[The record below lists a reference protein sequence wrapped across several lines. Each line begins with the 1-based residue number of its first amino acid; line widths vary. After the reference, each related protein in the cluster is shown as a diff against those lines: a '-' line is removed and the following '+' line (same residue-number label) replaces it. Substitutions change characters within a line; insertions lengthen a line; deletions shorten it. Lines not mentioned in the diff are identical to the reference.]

1 MHKKIFRACGLFFLA
16 FFLANQ
22 AMAGM
27 MLKPDLEKM
36 FGEQFLVGDI
46 QPGMP
51 LWPLFA
57 KTPPAV
63 EAPVDP
69 AASPAPATQAV
80 ASTPARQTATTP
92 AITDSSSTDTAATK
106 PILMGYA
113 FETVDFEPV
122 RGYGGK
128 PINVLVVMDL
138 QGKFLASKLLDHK
151 EPLFRSEVRTDI
163 LTKFAEQYTGLTTKH
178 NIQIYGFQ
186 ATPFR
191 DDKTANLHGIQA
203 GTVTAKAIDKT
214 ILLSAASVALAH
226 EEAAA
231 TGAIAGAVASTG
243 VKGPQKGVNE
253 HPAKLTWQQMLT
265 RGMVSEQSFTR
276 ADLERPFAGT
286 KAEGADKLAANAPNE
301 TALTVHVALV
311 SLPVIGRNLLDE
323 EGWRLLSTN
332 RRTAQAIA
340 VMESGPM
347 ARMSYESQRMVQE
360 LPFTLKQNGQEL
372 SFRGMS
378 YDKGMVMPGYPDV
391 NGRVHFLIINNATP
405 LDPTQAFELNLTWG
419 RRYGSFPTQVVKV
432 AFPLEYEFNG
442 WRTAVSNV
450 WDTDWSS
457 WSWYQAWQDRIWEI
471 VALLAGLVVLTTGL
485 IMQKRLSANTKRF
498 KLLRAAYLLF
508 TLGFIGWYAQ
518 GQLTIVNITAAL
530 DELLAGGDLSFF
542 MNDPMSVILWLFV
555 AGTLLVWGR
564 GTFCGWLC
572 PFGALQELISMVT
585 QAVGIRQRRLRTAID
600 AKLKWIKYVVLAV
613 IVGSVWASPSFA
625 EVAVEIEPFKTA
637 ISLYFVREWPY
648 VLWAVACVALSVFVY
663 RGYCRYICPL
673 GAALAATNV
682 LQRWSWIPRREA
694 CGTPCQTCRHRCEY
708 QAIEPTGKVNYS
720 ECFQCLDCVSIYQDD
735 QRCLPLIQH
744 RKDGSTFIP
753 IHAGATA

>member
-1 MHKKIFRACGLFFLA
+1 MHTKIFRACGLFFLA
-16 FFLANQ
+16 FFWANQ

-27 MLKPDLEKM
+27 LLKPDLEKM

-57 KTPPAV
+57 KNPPAAD
-63 EAPVDP
+63 APLDP
-69 AASPAPATQAV
+69 AAASTAATPATQAPSTD
-80 ASTPARQTATTP
+80 AAAPPTSAETPAV
-92 AITDSSSTDTAATK
+92 STK
-106 PILMGYA
+106 PALIAYA

-138 QGKFLASKLLDHK
+138 QGKFLASVLLDHK
-151 EPLFRSEVRTDI
+151 EPLFRSEVRTAI
-163 LTKFAEQYTGLTTKH
+163 LAKFAAQYTGLTTKH

-231 TGAIAGAVASTG
+231 TGGIAGALTG
-243 VKGPQKGVNE
+243 AAKTGAQKAVNE
-253 HPAKLTWQQMLT
+253 HPAKLNWQQLLS
-265 RGMVSEQSFTR
+265 RGMVNEQSFTR
-276 ADLERPFAGT
+276 AELERLFAGT
-286 KAEGADKLAANAPNE
+286 RAEGGDKLAATAPNE
-301 TALTVHVALV
+301 TALTVRVALV

-332 RRTAQAIA
+332 RRTAQAIMVA
-340 VMESGPM
+340 ESGPM

-378 YDKGMVMPGYPDV
+378 YDKGMAMPGFPDV
-391 NGRVHFLIINNATP
+391 NGRVHFLIVNNATP
-405 LDPTQAFELNLTWG
+405 LDPTQAFELNMTWG
-419 RRYGSFPTQVVKV
+419 RRYGSFPTQVVKLE
-432 AFPLEYEFNG
+432 FPLEYNFNG
-442 WRTAVSNV
+442 WRMKVSDV

-457 WSWYQAWQDRIWEI
+457 WSWYQAWQDRVWEV

-508 TLGFIGWYAQ
+508 TVGFIGWYAQ

-530 DELLAGGDLSFF
+530 DELRHGGDLGFF
-542 MNDPMSVILWLFV
+542 MNDPMTVILWIFV
-555 AGTLLVWGR
+555 AGTFLVWGR

-585 QAVGIRQRRLRTAID
+585 QAVGIRQRRLKTAID

-613 IVGSVWASPSFA
+613 IVGSVWAAPSFA

-648 VLWAVACVALSVFVY
+648 VLWAVACIALSVFVY

-708 QAIEPTGKVNYS
+708 QAIEPTGQVNYS

-735 QRCLPLIQH
+735 QRCLPLIQQ
-744 RKDGSTFIP
+744 RKDGSKFIP

>member
-1 MHKKIFRACGLFFLA
+1 
-16 FFLANQ
+16 
-22 AMAGM
+22 
-27 MLKPDLEKM
+27 
-36 FGEQFLVGDI
+36 
-46 QPGMP
+46 
-51 LWPLFA
+51 
-57 KTPPAV
+57 
-63 EAPVDP
+63 
-69 AASPAPATQAV
+69 
-80 ASTPARQTATTP
+80 
-92 AITDSSSTDTAATK
+92 
-106 PILMGYA
+106 
-113 FETVDFEPV
+113 
-122 RGYGGK
+122 
-128 PINVLVVMDL
+128 
-138 QGKFLASKLLDHK
+138 
-151 EPLFRSEVRTDI
+151 
-163 LTKFAEQYTGLTTKH
+163 
-178 NIQIYGFQ
+178 
-186 ATPFR
+186 
-191 DDKTANLHGIQA
+191 
-203 GTVTAKAIDKT
+203 
-214 ILLSAASVALAH
+214 
-226 EEAAA
+226 
-231 TGAIAGAVASTG
+231 
-243 VKGPQKGVNE
+243 
-253 HPAKLTWQQMLT
+253 
-265 RGMVSEQSFTR
+265 
-276 ADLERPFAGT
+276 
-286 KAEGADKLAANAPNE
+286 
-301 TALTVHVALV
+301 
-311 SLPVIGRNLLDE
+311 LPVIGRNLLDE

-332 RRTAQAIA
+332 RRTAQAIMVA
-340 VMESGPM
+340 ESGPM

-378 YDKGMVMPGYPDV
+378 YDKGMAMPGFPDV
-391 NGRVHFLIINNATP
+391 NGRVHFLIVNNATP
-405 LDPTQAFELNLTWG
+405 LDPTQAFELNMTWG
-419 RRYGSFPTQVVKV
+419 RRYGSFPTQVVKLE
-432 AFPLEYEFNG
+432 FPLEYNFNG
-442 WRTAVSNV
+442 WRMKVSDV

-457 WSWYQAWQDRIWEI
+457 WSWYQAWQDRVWEV

-530 DELLAGGDLSFF
+530 DELRHGGDLGFF
-542 MNDPMSVILWLFV
+542 MNDPMTVILWIFV

-585 QAVGIRQRRLRTAID
+585 QAVGIRQRRLKTAID

-613 IVGSVWASPSFA
+613 IVGSVWAAPSFA

-648 VLWAVACVALSVFVY
+648 VLWAVACIALSVFVY

-744 RKDGSTFIP
+744 RKDGSKFIP
-753 IHAGATA
+753 IRAGEAA

>member
-16 FFLANQ
+16 FLGANQ
-22 AMAGM
+22 VMAGM

-36 FGEQFLVGDI
+36 FGEQFVVGDI

-57 KTPPAV
+57 KNPPAAD
-63 EAPVDP
+63 APLDP
-69 AASPAPATQAV
+69 SAASTAATPATQAPGTDAAV
-80 ASTPARQTATTP
+80 PPTSAETPAV
-92 AITDSSSTDTAATK
+92 ITK
-106 PILMGYA
+106 PALIAYA

-138 QGKFLASKLLDHK
+138 NGKFIESKLLDHK
-151 EPLFRSEVRTDI
+151 EPLFRSEVRTAI
-163 LTKFAEQYTGLTTKH
+163 LAKFAAQYIGLTTKH

-231 TGAIAGAVASTG
+231 TGGIAGALTG
-243 VKGPQKGVNE
+243 AAKTGAQKAVNE
-253 HPAKLTWQQMLT
+253 HPAKLNWQQLLS
-265 RGMVSEQSFTR
+265 RGMVNEQSFTR
-276 ADLERPFAGT
+276 AELERLFAGT
-286 KAEGADKLAANAPNE
+286 RAEGGDKLAATAPNE
-301 TALTVHVALV
+301 TALTVRVALV

-332 RRTAQAIA
+332 RRTAQAIMVA
-340 VMESGPM
+340 ESGPM

-360 LPFTLKQNGQEL
+360 LPFTLKQNGQDL

-378 YDKGMVMPGYPDV
+378 YDKGMAMPGFPDV
-391 NGRVHFLIINNATP
+391 NGRVHFLIVNNATP
-405 LDPTQAFELNLTWG
+405 LDPTQAFELNMTWG
-419 RRYGSFPTQVVKV
+419 RRYGSFPTQVVKQS
-432 AFPLEYEFNG
+432 FPLDYNFNG
-442 WRTAVSNV
+442 WRMTVSDV

-457 WSWYQAWQDRIWEI
+457 WSWYEAWQDRVWEV

-508 TLGFIGWYAQ
+508 TVGFIGWYAQ

-530 DELLAGGDLSFF
+530 DELRHGGDLGFF
-542 MNDPMSVILWLFV
+542 MNDPMTVILWIFV

-585 QAVGIRQRRLRTAID
+585 QAVGIRQRRLKTGID

-613 IVGSVWASPSFA
+613 IVGSVWAAPSFA

-648 VLWAVACVALSVFVY
+648 VLWAVACIALSVFVY

-735 QRCLPLIQH
+735 QRCLPLIQQ
-744 RKDGSTFIP
+744 RKDGSKFIP

>member
-1 MHKKIFRACGLFFLA
+1 MNQRIFRACGLFFLA
-16 FFLANQ
+16 FFWANQ

-27 MLKPDLEKM
+27 LLKPDLEKM

-57 KTPPAV
+57 KNPPAAD
-63 EAPVDP
+63 APLDP
-69 AASPAPATQAV
+69 AAASTAATPAPQASGNDE
-80 ASTPARQTATTP
+80 AAPSTSAETPAV
-92 AITDSSSTDTAATK
+92 STK

-138 QGKFLASKLLDHK
+138 QGKFLASVLLDHK
-151 EPLFRSEVRTDI
+151 EPLFRSEVRTAI
-163 LTKFAEQYTGLTTKH
+163 LAKFAAQYTGLTTKH

-231 TGAIAGAVASTG
+231 TGGIAGALSGAAKTG
-243 VKGPQKGVNE
+243 AQKAVNE
-253 HPAKLTWQQMLT
+253 HPAKLNWQQLLS
-265 RGMVSEQSFTR
+265 RGMVNEQSFTR
-276 ADLERPFAGT
+276 AELERLFAGT
-286 KAEGADKLAANAPNE
+286 RAEGGDKLAATAPNE

-332 RRTAQAIA
+332 RRTAQAIMVA
-340 VMESGPM
+340 ESGPM

-378 YDKGMVMPGYPDV
+378 YDKGMAMPGFPDV
-391 NGRVHFLIINNATP
+391 NGRVHFLIVNNATP
-405 LDPTQAFELNLTWG
+405 LDPTQAFELNMTWG
-419 RRYGSFPTQVVKV
+419 RRYGSFPTQVVKLE
-432 AFPLEYEFNG
+432 FPLEYNFNG
-442 WRTAVSNV
+442 WRMTVSDV
-450 WDTDWSS
+450 LDTDWSS
-457 WSWYQAWQDRIWEI
+457 WSWYQAWQDRVWEV

-530 DELLAGGDLSFF
+530 DELRHGGDLGFF
-542 MNDPMSVILWLFV
+542 MNDPMTVILWIFV

-613 IVGSVWASPSFA
+613 IVGSVWAAPSFA

-648 VLWAVACVALSVFVY
+648 VLWAVACIALSVFVY

-673 GAALAATNV
+673 GAALAATNL

-708 QAIEPTGKVNYS
+708 QAIEPMGKVNYS

-735 QRCLPLIQH
+735 QRCLPLIQQ
-744 RKDGSTFIP
+744 RKDGSKFIP
-753 IHAGATA
+753 IRAGEAA

>member
-1 MHKKIFRACGLFFLA
+1 
-16 FFLANQ
+16 
-22 AMAGM
+22 
-27 MLKPDLEKM
+27 M
-36 FGEQFLVGDI
+36 FGEQFLVGDV

-57 KTPPAV
+57 KNPPAPD
-63 EAPVDP
+63 APLDP
-69 AASPAPATQAV
+69 AAASTAATPATQAPSTD
-80 ASTPARQTATTP
+80 AAAPPTSAETPAV
-92 AITDSSSTDTAATK
+92 STK
-106 PILMGYA
+106 PALIAYA
-113 FETVDFEPV
+113 FETLDFEPV

-138 QGKFLASKLLDHK
+138 QGKFLASVLLDHK
-151 EPLFRSEVRTDI
+151 EPLFRSEVRTAI
-163 LTKFAEQYTGLTTKH
+163 LAKFAAQYTGLTTKH

-231 TGAIAGAVASTG
+231 TGGIAGALTG
-243 VKGPQKGVNE
+243 AAKTGAQKAVNE
-253 HPAKLTWQQMLT
+253 HPAKLTWQQLLS
-265 RGMVSEQSFTR
+265 RGMVNEQSFTR
-276 ADLERPFAGT
+276 TELERLFAGT
-286 KAEGADKLAANAPNE
+286 RAEGGDKLAATAPNE
-301 TALTVHVALV
+301 TALTVRVALV

-332 RRTAQAIA
+332 RRTAQAIMVA
-340 VMESGPM
+340 ESGPM

-378 YDKGMVMPGYPDV
+378 YDKGMAMPGFPDV
-391 NGRVHFLIINNATP
+391 NGRVHFLIVNNATP
-405 LDPTQAFELNLTWG
+405 LDPTQAFELNMTWG
-419 RRYGSFPTQVVKV
+419 RRYGSFPTQVVKQ
-432 AFPLEYEFNG
+432 AFPLDYNFNG
-442 WRTAVSNV
+442 WRMTVSDV

-457 WSWYQAWQDRIWEI
+457 WSWYQAWQDRVWEV

-530 DELLAGGDLSFF
+530 DELRHGGDLGFF
-542 MNDPMSVILWLFV
+542 MNDPMTVILWIFV

-585 QAVGIRQRRLRTAID
+585 QALGIRQRRLRTAID

-613 IVGSVWASPSFA
+613 IVGSVWLAPSFA

-648 VLWAVACVALSVFVY
+648 VLWAVACIALSVFVY

-735 QRCLPLIQH
+735 QRCLPLIQQ
-744 RKDGSTFIP
+744 RKDGSKFIP
-753 IHAGATA
+753 IRAGEAA

>member
-36 FGEQFLVGDI
+36 FGEQFVVGDI

-51 LWPLFA
+51 LWPMFA
-57 KTPPAV
+57 KNPPAV
-63 EAPVDP
+63 EAPE
-69 AASPAPATQAV
+69 
-80 ASTPARQTATTP
+80 
-92 AITDSSSTDTAATK
+92 STDTAAK

-231 TGAIAGAVASTG
+231 TGGIAGAVASTG

-286 KAEGADKLAANAPNE
+286 KGEGADKLAANAPNE

-432 AFPLEYEFNG
+432 AFPLDYTFHG

-600 AKLKWIKYVVLAV
+600 AKLKWIKYVVLSV

-682 LQRWSWIPRREA
+682 MQRWSWIPRR
-694 CGTPCQTCRHRCEY
+694 
-708 QAIEPTGKVNYS
+708 
-720 ECFQCLDCVSIYQDD
+720 
-735 QRCLPLIQH
+735 
-744 RKDGSTFIP
+744 
-753 IHAGATA
+753 